1 MAYSGG
7 FSSVSHADIWGPF
20 ALQAGCMRRAAPGG
34 TESQWFG
41 VVSSGIGVF
50 RFCIAQSWAT
60 AEVMCWVE
68 LVQLVSSSQTPNSDS
83 HLDSSLRMLSVWA
96 CFKAYHIR
104 VLQIVISLSCRSG
117 GMVGVT

>member
-1 MAYSGG
+1 MQTFGG
-7 FSSVSHADIWGPF
+7 RLLGKLV
-20 ALQAGCMRRAAPGG
+20 CTRRAAPGG

-50 RFCIAQSWAT
+50 RFCITQSWET
-60 AEVMCWVE
+60 AQVMCWVE

-96 CFKAYHIR
+96 CFKAYHMR
-104 VLQIVISLSCRSG
+104 VLHIVISLSC
-117 GMVGVT
+117 